1 MPETNVIGRKIKSL
15 RENNNMSRE
24 TFCEE
29 VGISLSALS
38 MYETGQRIPRDEIKL
53 KIARCLKTS
62 IEDIFFTL

>member
-1 MPETNVIGRKIKSL
+1 MPEANVIGRKIKSL

-24 TFCEE
+24 AFCKE

-38 MYETGQRIPRDEIKL
+38 MYETGQRVPRDEIKL